1 MPSRCKLP
9 SLAAA
14 LALVLA
20 LSLARAE
27 DVTIVVPDDGSA
39 VLYSHDAAPDAVLAL
54 DPTTAPQAVSMLLSS
69 SAAAMLQAASDEDDV
84 EAVVAPVAA
93 AAFAQT
99 VDSTAD
105 SARLLGEARE
115 KALLV
120 THGLGENAE
129 PVEQGGA
136 GRR

>member
-39 VLYSHDAAPDAVLAL
+39 VLYSHDAAP
-54 DPTTAPQAVSMLLSS
+54 AP
-69 SAAAMLQAASDEDDV
+69 
-84 EAVVAPVAA
+84 
-93 AAFAQT
+93 
-99 VDSTAD
+99 
-105 SARLLGEARE
+105 
-115 KALLV
+115 
-120 THGLGENAE
+120 GLI
-129 PVEQGGA
+129 
-136 GRR
+136 RRSLFFIGL